1 MFNLVYVNNLASSK
15 IWDRL
20 GFKRVGLIPNA
31 GRLRKADGSGEEY
44 VDAAVYYKSFVDE
57 S

>member
-31 GRLRKADGSGEEY
+31 GRLRKADGTGEEY

-57 S
+57 T